1 MDTKIELKNNTL
13 EKEDIEEIKSI
24 LDRLLSENEDIK
36 TIDTGILFDELSQ
49 FDLTNDDQEKILD
62 YIKDN
67 GYQIE
72 SDVDEMEPDEIDF
85 ENLEAAEEE
94 DSMIEEMGDEMEM
107 SEEENIDINLN
118 SPFDQAH
125 IEGIKTTDSVKQY
138 LKQISIF
145 PMLSLEEEKE
155 IGRRIAEGDLSARDE
170 LMNANYRLVV
180 HYATKFLGRG
190 LELLD
195 LIQEGNQGLIT
206 AVEKYDYTKGFKF
219 STYATWWIRQA
230 ISRAISDKARIIRV
244 PVHMVENINKINKA
258 ERELEQEYGR
268 KPTFEEIS
276 KKLDGFLSPDKI
288 RECKKYTLDSLS
300 LNNPV
305 GDDEGDTLEQFVG
318 DDREIDP
325 REYANKNE
333 TTKKIMEALD
343 EVLNE
348 REKMVILMRYGY
360 YDNKEYTLEEVGKY
374 FNVTRERIRQI
385 EQKAIKKLQHPS
397 HRHLLEGL

>member
-1 MDTKIELKNNTL
+1 MEKKIEFKNTEL
-13 EKEDIEEIKSI
+13 EKEDIESI
-24 LDRLLSENEDIK
+24 ESVLNRLLKENEDTK
-36 TIDTGILFDELSQ
+36 SIDLSILNDELSRY
-49 FDLTNDDQEKILD
+49 DLKPEDNEKVLD
-62 YIKDN
+62 FFNDN
-67 GYQIE
+67 GYTIE
-72 SDVDEMEPDEIDF
+72 SDVDNLDPNEIDF
-85 ENLEAAEEE
+85 ENLEAIE
-94 DSMIEEMGDEMEM
+94 DNDDDFVDLSDDDLQEEMVDV
-107 SEEENIDINLN
+107 NLD

-125 IEGIKTTDSVKQY
+125 IEGIKTTDGVKQY
-138 LKQISIF
+138 LKQISIY
-145 PMLSLEEEKE
+145 PMLSLDEEREVAK
-155 IGRRIAEGDLSARDE
+155 RIAEGDQDARNE

-190 LELLD
+190 LDLLD

-276 KKLDGFLSPDKI
+276 KKLDGFLSPEKI
-288 RECKKYTLDSLS
+288 GECKKYTLDSLS

-305 GDDEGDTLEQFVG
+305 GDDEGDTLEQFIG
-318 DDREIDP
+318 DEKEIDP
-325 REYANKNE
+325 REYANQNE
-333 TTKKIMEALD
+333 TTKKIMDALD

-360 YDNKEYTLEEVGKY
+360 IDHKEYTLEEVGKY
-374 FNVTRERIRQI
+374 FDVTRERIRQI